1 MNWLITACRQLM
13 PRDRTR
19 RTAPEEPLDVQFEQL
34 RGAWEILDADAR
46 ASLAA
51 KLDEVALAWMQ
62 YAASTSDNRA
72 PIEKHDP
79 GRWQ

>member
-1 MNWLITACRQLM
+1 M
-13 PRDRTR
+13 
-19 RTAPEEPLDVQFEQL
+19 
-34 RGAWEILDADAR
+34 LDADAR

-62 YAASTSDNRA
+62 YAASAVDDNRA